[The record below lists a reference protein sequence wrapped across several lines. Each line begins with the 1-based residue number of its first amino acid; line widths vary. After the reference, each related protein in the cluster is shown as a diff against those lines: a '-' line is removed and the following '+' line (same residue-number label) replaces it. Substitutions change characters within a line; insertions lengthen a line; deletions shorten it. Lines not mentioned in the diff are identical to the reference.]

1 MSKARGLAALGNAYN
16 DGALSNRNLIINGA
30 MQVAQRGTSYSGSTF
45 AGYYTVDRFRLDT
58 DSSGTLTTGQDSDA
72 PTGFGSS
79 YKIDCTVADASPN
92 YTAFYTKLEG
102 QNLQSIGKGTS
113 DAKEVTVSFWVKT
126 NLVGTY
132 PLNLRD
138 TDNDRWCYLSY
149 AVATANT
156 WEHKTV
162 TFPAD
167 TTGSLDNDANDS
179 LTLEWWFS
187 AGASY
192 TGTTP
197 TSAWVTRDDNKRADL
212 LTVNMGSSTSNYINI
227 TGVQLEV
234 GDTATPF
241 EHRSYGDELA
251 RCQRYFRKF
260 GRDGVERYIPVSE
273 IGVTQDSYRTRA
285 NYMLSP
291 AMRTVPSL
299 SQYALQVNNM
309 VVGVSNS
316 VSAVSFAGQEFS
328 PSSLSV
334 FFATGTVSGQS
345 AGQPAFARVENSTT
359 GYFYLDAE
367 L

>member
-1 MSKARGLAALGNAYN
+1 MSKARGLADLGNVYN

-30 MQVAQRGTSYSGSTF
+30 MQVAQRGTSYSGSSF
-45 AGYYTVDRFRLDT
+45 AGYFTVDRFRLDT
-58 DSSGTLTTGQDSDA
+58 NSSGTLTTSQDSDA
-72 PTGFGSS
+72 PVGFGSS
-79 YKIDCTVADASPN
+79 YKIDCTVSDASPD
-92 YTAFYTKLEG
+92 YTSFYTQLEG
-102 QNLQSIGKGTS
+102 QDVQSIGKGTA

-138 TDNDRWCYLSY
+138 VDNNRWCYLSY
-149 AVATANT
+149 EVDTAGT
-156 WEHKTV
+156 WEYKTV

-167 TTGSLDNDANDS
+167 TTGSLDNDASNS

-197 TSAWVTRDDNKRADL
+197 TSSWVTRDDNKRADL

-251 RCQRYFRKF
+251 RCQRYFF
-260 GRDGVERYIPVSE
+260 MLASGDEQSMPTGSYYSSTLVTMPVQFP
-273 IGVTQDSYRTRA
+273 VT
-285 NYMLSP
+285 
-291 AMRTVPSL
+291 MRSAPSL
-299 SQYALQVNNM
+299 D
-309 VVGVSNS
+309 
-316 VSAVSFAGQEFS
+316 S
-328 PSSLSV
+328 P
-334 FFATGTVSGQS
+334 TGTDYYGIYRNGAFDSFTSFSAIDRSSVNGATLDSTNRGASGTAGHSGPLKTDNAS
-345 AGQPAFARVENSTT
+345 AYVAF
-359 GYFYLDAE
+359 DAE